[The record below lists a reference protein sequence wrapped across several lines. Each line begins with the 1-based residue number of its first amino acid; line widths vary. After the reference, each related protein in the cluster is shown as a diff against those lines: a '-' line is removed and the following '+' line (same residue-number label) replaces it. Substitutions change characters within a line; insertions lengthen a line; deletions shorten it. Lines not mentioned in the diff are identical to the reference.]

1 MNADYSEDHLV
12 QENAAETFEKL
23 EWESY
28 LAYDNSTKET
38 LEIFSKEVPNHTST
52 GSESVRNDLKIGLQS
67 DKRYLFLGR
76 ESQEDILLKPYLI
89 QALKDN
95 NDWIKTDEDA
105 KPVIE
110 VLENYTIAVT
120 DINMIVE
127 KNREFYYLLRDGVH
141 VETRNESGEIETRTA
156 KIFNYDYPEKNYF
169 VFVREFWMKSKID
182 GTSMRADGLG
192 FVNGIPLLFTE
203 FKRVDIEVKTAYS
216 DNYKRSIENF
226 PYLFYFNAFSILSN
240 GEEAKM
246 GTIGAKFKFFS
257 EWKRKSEDDDVD
269 ENEPQMHIMIEGT
282 CNKTTFM
289 DLFENFII
297 FDNSTENYIK
307 IIARNHQYL
316 GVNRAFESY
325 KEHKFTDKKIGVF
338 WHTQGSGKS
347 YSILFLSQKIHR
359 KLSKGKPTI
368 VIITDRNELNKQIS
382 GTFEAAGALGN
393 LEASKYMAKNG
404 EDLYNTLKNKNPSYI
419 FTLIHKFNK
428 TVGVSPIHK
437 DHDILLISD
446 EAHRTN
452 NGIFAENMCKM
463 LPEASRLGF
472 TGTPLFERDNIT
484 VKTFGEYVSVYD
496 FQRAV
501 EDGNTVPLYYENRG
515 EKLKIE
521 NPDIDEKLLEIIQ
534 QAEEDEENEF
544 DEKDIDNLKNQ
555 IKKQLHIICS
565 EERLRKIAKDFV
577 DHYSDLWQ
585 TGKAMFVSVDKV
597 TAVRMYNYVQEYWQ
611 EKIKEV
617 EKNAKNLDQQELI
630 EEQYKIDWMK
640 KTEMHVIISS
650 SKDDDKNFAKWGLNV
665 KPHKEYMEDTP
676 DYDKQFKDENN
687 PFRVAFVCAMWLTGF
702 DVPSLGTLYL
712 DKPLKEHTL
721 MQAIARANRINEGKE
736 NGLIVDYIGIVPYL
750 EKALAD
756 YTINKQKT
764 KKVRPTISR
773 EELVKEVEKNCNSI
787 VEFLECH
794 GFILS
799 ELTDTNDKNQK
810 IRKIK
815 EAVNILVTPP
825 EDTKK
830 RFSLLCSQF
839 FRLYKYLLPSEI
851 STELR
856 KSKGGIEVIYK
867 RLNKRHTPADI
878 TNVMIEMQKVVNEY
892 IKLDND
898 FSTPTESVK
907 IDISS
912 INFEVLQKEFE
923 KVKEKAIIIHD
934 IAEILNVSIEAL
946 CREVPTSM
954 QFFEHYKELIENYNK
969 AQDKAEIRKV
979 FEELQKTA
987 EILTEQQKRY
997 IREGFKDNKELAVYD
1012 LLFKEELTSK
1022 EIKQIK
1028 ALSVKLLN
1036 VVKERLAEMHNPFEK
1051 RETASAIDILIRDTL
1066 WQELPDS
1073 CFGDLEIYRHKIF
1086 DYIQS
1091 QFKAA

>member
-1 MNADYSEDHLV
+1 MLKDYSEDILV
-12 QENAAETFEKL
+12 QENAAEVFESL
-23 EWESY
+23 GWDSY
-28 LAYDNSTKET
+28 LAYDNDTKET
-38 LEIFSKEVPNHTST
+38 LEIFSKVIPNQ
-52 GSESVRNDLKIGLQS
+52 VRNDMKVGLQA
-67 DKRYLFLGR
+67 DNRHVFLGR
-76 ESQEDILLKPYLI
+76 ENQEQLLLKPYLI

-95 NDWIKTDEDA
+95 NDWIKDDETA
-105 KPVIE
+105 LEIVK
-110 VLENYTIAVT
+110 VLETYPLVS

-127 KNREFYYLLRDGVH
+127 QNKKFYELLRDGVSID
-141 VETRNESGEIETRTA
+141 TRNENSEMVSRSA
-156 KIFNYDYPEKNYF
+156 KIFNFERPEKNCF
-169 VFVREFWMKSKID
+169 VAVREFWM
-182 GTSMRADGLG
+182 TSRLDKENMRSDLIG

-203 FKRVDIEVKTAYS
+203 FKRLDIDVKTAYL
-216 DNYKRSIENF
+216 DNYKRSIEHF
-226 PYLFYFNAFSILSN
+226 PYLFYYNAFSILSN

-246 GTIGAKFKFFS
+246 GTIGALFKFFS
-257 EWKRKSEDDDVD
+257 EWKRKTEDDDVD

-297 FDNSTENYIK
+297 FDKSTENYIK

-325 KEHKFTDKKIGVF
+325 KEHKLTDKKIGVF

-359 KLSKGKPTI
+359 KLSNGKPTI

-382 GTFEAAGALGN
+382 GTFEASGALGA
-393 LEASKYMAKNG
+393 LKAEKYMAKSGN
-404 EDLYNTLKNKNPSYI
+404 DLYTKLKCQNPSYI

-428 TVGVSPIHK
+428 AVGVPPIHK

-452 NGIFAENMCKM
+452 NGIFAENMCKI
-463 LPEASRLGF
+463 LPDASRLGF

-515 EKLKIE
+515 EKLRIE

-534 QAEEDEENEF
+534 EAEEDEENEY
-544 DEKDIDNLKNQ
+544 DEKDIENLKNQ

-597 TAVRMYNYVQEYWQ
+597 TAVRMYNYVQEYWEKKIQ
-611 EKIKEV
+611 EI
-617 EKNAKNLDQQELI
+617 EKHAKTLGQQELL
-630 EEQYKIDWMK
+630 EENYKIDWMK
-640 KTEMHVIISS
+640 KTQMRVIISS
-650 SKDDDKNFAKWGLNV
+650 SKDDEKHFAKWNLDV
-665 KPHKEYMEDTP
+665 KPHKDFMEKNP
-676 DYDKQFKDENN
+676 DYDKQFKDEDN

-764 KKVRPTISR
+764 KKIKPTISR
-773 EELVKEVEKNCNSI
+773 EELIKKVEENCKAI
-787 VEFLECH
+787 VDFLNDY
-794 GFILS
+794 GFKLS
-799 ELTDTNDKNQK
+799 ELTDTNDKNLK
-810 IRKIK
+810 IRKIR

-825 EDTKK
+825 EDKK
-830 RFSLLCSQF
+830 KKFSLLCSQF

-851 STELR
+851 SNQLR
-856 KSKGGIEVIYK
+856 KDKGGIEVIYK
-867 RLNKRHTPADI
+867 RMNKKHTPADI
-878 TNVMIEMQKVVNEY
+878 TNVLIEMQKVVNDY
-892 IKLDND
+892 IKLDED

-907 IDISS
+907 IDISE

-923 KVKEKAIIIHD
+923 KVKEKAIVIHD
-934 IAEILNVSIEAL
+934 IAEILNASIDAL
-946 CREVPTSM
+946 CCEVPSST
-954 QFFEHYKELIENYNK
+954 QFFEHYKEMIENYNK

-987 EILTEQQKRY
+987 KTLTEEQNRY
-997 IREGFKDNKELAVYD
+997 IKLGFKDRKELAVYE
-1012 LLFKEELTSK
+1012 LLFNEDLSKNDIKKIKEL
-1022 EIKQIK
+1022 
-1028 ALSVKLLN
+1028 AVKLLAI
-1036 VVKERLAEMHNPFEK
+1036 VKERLAEMHNPFAK
-1051 RETASAIDILIRDTL
+1051 PETSTSIDILIRDTL
-1066 WQELPDS
+1066 WKELPDS
-1073 CFGDLEIYRHKIF
+1073 CFDDLEIYRHKIF

-1091 QFKAA
+1091 QYSAA

>member
-1 MNADYSEDHLV
+1 M
-12 QENAAETFEKL
+12 
-23 EWESY
+23 
-28 LAYDNSTKET
+28 
-38 LEIFSKEVPNHTST
+38 IF
-52 GSESVRNDLKIGLQS
+52 
-67 DKRYLFLGR
+67 
-76 ESQEDILLKPYLI
+76 
-89 QALKDN
+89 
-95 NDWIKTDEDA
+95 
-105 KPVIE
+105 
-110 VLENYTIAVT
+110 
-120 DINMIVE
+120 
-127 KNREFYYLLRDGVH
+127 
-141 VETRNESGEIETRTA
+141 
-156 KIFNYDYPEKNYF
+156 
-169 VFVREFWMKSKID
+169 
-182 GTSMRADGLG
+182 
-192 FVNGIPLLFTE
+192 
-203 FKRVDIEVKTAYS
+203 
-216 DNYKRSIENF
+216 
-226 PYLFYFNAFSILSN
+226 
-240 GEEAKM
+240 
-246 GTIGAKFKFFS
+246 
-257 EWKRKSEDDDVD
+257 
-269 ENEPQMHIMIEGT
+269 
-282 CNKTTFM
+282 KTTFM

-297 FDNSTENYIK
+297 FDKSTENYIK

-325 KEHKFTDKKIGVF
+325 KEHKLTDKKIGVF

-359 KLSKGKPTI
+359 KLSNGKPTI

-382 GTFEAAGALGN
+382 GTFEASGALGTLKAEN
-393 LEASKYMAKNG
+393 YMAKSGN
-404 EDLYNTLKNKNPSYI
+404 DLYTKLKDQNPSYI

-428 TVGVSPIHK
+428 AVGVPPIHK

-452 NGIFAENMCKM
+452 NGIFAENMCKI
-463 LPEASRLGF
+463 LPDASRLGF

-534 QAEEDEENEF
+534 EAEEDEENEY
-544 DEKDIDNLKNQ
+544 DEKDIENLKNQ

-597 TAVRMYNYVQEYWQ
+597 TAVRMYNYVQEYWEKKIQ
-611 EKIKEV
+611 EI
-617 EKNAKNLDQQELI
+617 EKHAKTLGQQELL
-630 EEQYKIDWMK
+630 EENYKIDWMK
-640 KTEMHVIISS
+640 KTQMRVIISS
-650 SKDDDKNFAKWGLNV
+650 SKDDDKHFAKWNLDV
-665 KPHKEYMEDTP
+665 KPHKDFMEKNP
-676 DYDKQFKDENN
+676 DYDKQFKDEDN

-764 KKVRPTISR
+764 KKIKPTISR
-773 EELVKEVEKNCNSI
+773 EELIKKVEENCKAI
-787 VEFLECH
+787 VDFLDEN
-794 GFILS
+794 GFKLS
-799 ELTDTNDKNQK
+799 ELTDTNDKNLK
-810 IRKIK
+810 IRKIR

-825 EDTKK
+825 EDKK
-830 RFSLLCSQF
+830 KKFSLLCSQF

-851 STELR
+851 SNQLR
-856 KSKGGIEVIYK
+856 KDKGGIEVIYK
-867 RLNKRHTPADI
+867 RMNKKHTPADL
-878 TNVMIEMQKVVNEY
+878 TNVLIEMQKVVNDY
-892 IKLDND
+892 IKLDED

-907 IDISS
+907 IDISE

-923 KVKEKAIIIHD
+923 KVKEKAIVIHD
-934 IAEILNVSIEAL
+934 ITEILNTSIEAL
-946 CREVPTSM
+946 CCELPSST
-954 QFFEHYKELIENYNK
+954 QFFEHYKEMIENYNK

-987 EILTEQQKRY
+987 KTLTEEQNRY
-997 IREGFKDNKELAVYD
+997 IKLGFKDRKELAVYE
-1012 LLFKEELTSK
+1012 LLFNEDLSKSDIKKIKE
-1022 EIKQIK
+1022 
-1028 ALSVKLLN
+1028 LSVKLLAI
-1036 VVKERLAEMHNPFEK
+1036 VKERLAEMHNPFEK
-1051 RETASAIDILIRDTL
+1051 PETSSAIEILIRNTL
-1066 WQELPDS
+1066 WEEIPDS
-1073 CFGDLEIYRHKIF
+1073 CFKDIGIYSKRIF

-1091 QFKAA
+1091 QFSAA

>member
-1 MNADYSEDHLV
+1 MLKDYSEDILV
-12 QENAAETFEKL
+12 QENAAEVFESL
-23 EWESY
+23 GWDSY
-28 LAYDNSTKET
+28 LAYDNDTKET
-38 LEIFSKEVPNHTST
+38 LEIFSKVIPNQ
-52 GSESVRNDLKIGLQS
+52 VRNDMKVGLQA
-67 DKRYLFLGR
+67 DKRHVFLGR
-76 ESQEDILLKPYLI
+76 ENQEQLLLKPYLI

-95 NDWIKTDEDA
+95 NDWIKDEETA
-105 KPVIE
+105 LEVIK
-110 VLENYTIAVT
+110 VLETYPLVS

-127 KNREFYYLLRDGVH
+127 QNKKFYELLRDGVSID
-141 VETRNESGEIETRTA
+141 TRNENGEMVSRSA
-156 KIFNYDYPEKNYF
+156 KIFNFERPEKNCF
-169 VFVREFWMKSKID
+169 VAVREFWM
-182 GTSMRADGLG
+182 TSRLDKENMRADLIG

-203 FKRVDIEVKTAYS
+203 FKRVDIDVKTAYL
-216 DNYKRSIENF
+216 DNYKRSIEHF
-226 PYLFYFNAFSILSN
+226 PYLFYYNAFSILSN

-246 GTIGAKFKFFS
+246 GTIGALFKFFS

-269 ENEPQMHIMIEGT
+269 EAEPQMHIMIEGP

-297 FDNSTENYIK
+297 FDKSTENYIK

-325 KEHKFTDKKIGVF
+325 KEHKLTDKKIGVF

-359 KLSKGKPTI
+359 KLSNGKPTI

-382 GTFEAAGALGN
+382 GTFEASGALGA
-393 LEASKYMAKNG
+393 LKAEKYMAKSGN
-404 EDLYNTLKNKNPSYI
+404 DLYTKLKCQNPSYI

-428 TVGVSPIHK
+428 ASGVPPVHK

-452 NGIFAENMCKM
+452 NGIFAENMCKI
-463 LPEASRLGF
+463 LPDASRLGF

-515 EKLKIE
+515 EKLRIE

-534 QAEEDEENEF
+534 EAEEDEENEY
-544 DEKDIDNLKNQ
+544 DEKDIENLKNQ

-611 EKIKEV
+611 KKIQEIEKH
-617 EKNAKNLDQQELI
+617 AKTLGQQELL
-630 EEQYKIDWMK
+630 EENYKIDWMK
-640 KTEMHVIISS
+640 KTQMRVIISS
-650 SKDDDKNFAKWGLNV
+650 SKDDDKHFAKWNLDV
-665 KPHKEYMEDTP
+665 KPHKDFMENNP
-676 DYDKQFKDENN
+676 DYDKQFKDEDN

-764 KKVRPTISR
+764 KKIKPTISR
-773 EELVKEVEKNCNSI
+773 EELIKKVEENCKAI
-787 VEFLECH
+787 VDFLNDY
-794 GFILS
+794 GFKLS
-799 ELTDTNDKNQK
+799 ELTDTNDKNLK
-810 IRKIK
+810 IRKIR

-825 EDTKK
+825 EDKK
-830 RFSLLCSQF
+830 KKFSLLCSQF

-851 STELR
+851 SNQLR
-856 KSKGGIEVIYK
+856 KDKGGIEVIYK
-867 RLNKRHTPADI
+867 RMNKKHTPADI
-878 TNVMIEMQKVVNEY
+878 TNVLIEMQKVVNDY
-892 IKLDND
+892 IKLDED

-907 IDISS
+907 IDISE

-923 KVKEKAIIIHD
+923 KVKEKAIVIHD
-934 IAEILNVSIEAL
+934 IAEILNASIDAL
-946 CREVPTSM
+946 CCEVPSST
-954 QFFEHYKELIENYNK
+954 QFFEHYKEMIENYNK

-987 EILTEQQKRY
+987 KTLTEEQNRY
-997 IREGFKDNKELAVYD
+997 IKLGFKDRKELAVYE
-1012 LLFKEELTSK
+1012 LLFNEDLSKNDIKKIKE
-1022 EIKQIK
+1022 
-1028 ALSVKLLN
+1028 LSVKLLAII
-1036 VVKERLAEMHNPFEK
+1036 KERLAEMHNPFAK
-1051 RETASAIDILIRDTL
+1051 PETSTSIDILIRDTL
-1066 WQELPDS
+1066 WKELPDS
-1073 CFGDLEIYRHKIF
+1073 CFDDLEIYRHKIF

-1091 QFKAA
+1091 QYSAA

>member
-1 MNADYSEDHLV
+1 MLKDYSEDILV
-12 QENAAETFEKL
+12 QENAAETFESL
-23 EWESY
+23 GWESY
-28 LAYDNSTKET
+28 IGYDNDTGET
-38 LEIFSKEVPNHTST
+38 LEKFSKDKLS
-52 GSESVRNDLKIGLQS
+52 IGLQV
-67 DKRYLFLGR
+67 DNRHIFLGR
-76 ESQEDILLKPYLI
+76 ENQEELILKPYLI

-95 NDWIKTDEDA
+95 NDWIKDDETA
-105 KPVIE
+105 LEVIK
-110 VLENYTIAVT
+110 VLETYPLVS

-127 KNREFYYLLRDGVH
+127 QNKKFYELLRDGVSID
-141 VETRNESGEIETRTA
+141 TRNETGEMVSRTA
-156 KIFNYDYPEKNYF
+156 KIFNFKEPRKNYF
-169 VFVREFWMKSKID
+169 VAVREFWMTSRID
-182 GTSMRADGLG
+182 KENMRADLIG

-203 FKRVDIEVKTAYS
+203 FKRVDIDVKTAYL
-216 DNYKRSIENF
+216 DNYKRSIEHF
-226 PYLFYFNAFSILSN
+226 PYLFYYNAFSILSN

-246 GTIGAKFKFFS
+246 GTIGALFKFFS

-297 FDNSTENYIK
+297 FDKSTENYIK

-325 KEHKFTDKKIGVF
+325 KEHKLTDKKIGVF

-359 KLSKGKPTI
+359 KLSNGKPTI

-382 GTFEAAGALGN
+382 GTFEASGALGTLKAEN
-393 LEASKYMAKNG
+393 YMAKSGN
-404 EDLYNTLKNKNPSYI
+404 DLYTKLKDQNPSYI

-428 TVGVSPIHK
+428 AAGVPPIHK

-452 NGIFAENMCKM
+452 NGIFAENMCKI
-463 LPEASRLGF
+463 LPDASRLGF

-534 QAEEDEENEF
+534 EAEEDEENEY
-544 DEKDIDNLKNQ
+544 DEKDIENLKNQ

-597 TAVRMYNYVQEYWQ
+597 TAVRMYNYVQEYWEKKIQ
-611 EKIKEV
+611 EI
-617 EKNAKNLDQQELI
+617 EKHAKTLGQQELL
-630 EEQYKIDWMK
+630 EENYKIDWMK
-640 KTEMHVIISS
+640 KTQMRVIISS
-650 SKDDDKNFAKWGLNV
+650 SKDDEKHFAKWNLDV
-665 KPHKEYMEDTP
+665 KPHKDFMEKNP
-676 DYDKQFKDENN
+676 DYDKQFKDEDN
-687 PFRVAFVCAMWLTGF
+687 PFRVAFVCAMCLTGF

-764 KKVRPTISR
+764 KKIKPTISR
-773 EELVKEVEKNCNSI
+773 EELIKKVEENCKAI
-787 VEFLECH
+787 VDFLDEN
-794 GFILS
+794 GFKLS
-799 ELTDTNDKNQK
+799 ELTDITDKNLK
-810 IRKIK
+810 IRKIR

-825 EDTKK
+825 EDKK
-830 RFSLLCSQF
+830 KKFSLLCSQF

-851 STELR
+851 SNQLR
-856 KSKGGIEVIYK
+856 KDKGGIEVIYK
-867 RLNKRHTPADI
+867 LMNKKHTPADL
-878 TNVMIEMQKVVNEY
+878 TNVLIEMQKVVNDY
-892 IKLDND
+892 IKLDED
-898 FSTPTESVK
+898 FATPTESVK
-907 IDISS
+907 IDISE

-923 KVKEKAIIIHD
+923 KVKEKAIVIHD
-934 IAEILNVSIEAL
+934 IAEMLNTSIEKL
-946 CREVPTSM
+946 CCEVPSST
-954 QFFEHYKELIENYNK
+954 QFFEHYKEMIENYNK
-969 AQDKAEIRKV
+969 AQDKAEIRKI

-987 EILTEQQKRY
+987 KTLTEEQNRY
-997 IREGFKDNKELAVYD
+997 IKLGFKDRKELAVYE
-1012 LLFKEELTSK
+1012 LLFNEDLSKSDIKKIKEL
-1022 EIKQIK
+1022 
-1028 ALSVKLLN
+1028 AVKLLAI
-1036 VVKERLAEMHNPFEK
+1036 VKERLAEMHNPFEK
-1051 RETASAIDILIRDTL
+1051 PETSTSIDILIRDTL
-1066 WQELPDS
+1066 WNELPDS
-1073 CFGDLEIYRHKIF
+1073 CFKDVDIYRKRIF

-1091 QFKAA
+1091 QFSAA

>member
-1 MNADYSEDHLV
+1 MLKDYSEDILV
-12 QENAAETFEKL
+12 QENAAETFESL
-23 EWESY
+23 GWESY
-28 LAYDNSTKET
+28 LGYDNDTGET
-38 LEIFSKEVPNHTST
+38 LEKFSKDNL
-52 GSESVRNDLKIGLQS
+52 SVGLQA
-67 DKRYLFLGR
+67 DNRHIFLGR
-76 ESQEDILLKPYLI
+76 ENQEQLILKPYLI

-95 NDWIKTDEDA
+95 NDWIKDEETA
-105 KPVIE
+105 LEVIK
-110 VLENYTIAVT
+110 VLETFPLVS

-127 KNREFYYLLRDGVH
+127 QNKKFYELLRDGVPI
-141 VETRNESGEIETRTA
+141 ENRNENGEMVSRTA
-156 KIFNYDYPEKNYF
+156 KIFNYDEPGKNFF
-169 VFVREFWMKSKID
+169 VAVREFWMTSRID
-182 GTSMRADGLG
+182 KENMRADLIG

-203 FKRVDIEVKTAYS
+203 FKRVDIDVKTAYL
-216 DNYKRSIENF
+216 DNYKRSIEHF
-226 PYLFYFNAFSILSN
+226 PYLFYYNAFSILSN

-246 GTIGAKFKFFS
+246 GTIGALFKFFS
-257 EWKRKSEDDDVD
+257 EWKRKTEDDDVD
-269 ENEPQMHIMIEGT
+269 EAEPQMHIMIEGT
-282 CNKTTFM
+282 CNKTSFM

-297 FDNSTENYIK
+297 FDKSTENYIK

-325 KEHKFTDKKIGVF
+325 KEHKLTDKKIGVF

-359 KLSKGKPTI
+359 KLSGGKPTI

-382 GTFEAAGALGN
+382 GTFEASGALGTLKAEN
-393 LEASKYMAKNG
+393 YMAKSGN
-404 EDLYNTLKNKNPSYI
+404 DLYTKLKDQNPSYI

-428 TVGVSPIHK
+428 AVGVPPIHK

-452 NGIFAENMCKM
+452 NGIFAENMCKI
-463 LPEASRLGF
+463 LPDASRLGF

-521 NPDIDEKLLEIIQ
+521 NPDIDEKLLDIIQ
-534 QAEEDEENEF
+534 EAEEDEENEY
-544 DEKDIDNLKNQ
+544 DEKDIENLKNQ

-597 TAVRMYNYVQEYWQ
+597 TAVRMYNYVQEYWEKKIQ
-611 EKIKEV
+611 EI
-617 EKNAKNLDQQELI
+617 EKHAKTLGQQELL
-630 EEQYKIDWMK
+630 EENYKIDWMK
-640 KTEMHVIISS
+640 KTQMRVIISS
-650 SKDDDKNFAKWGLNV
+650 SKDDEKHFAKWNLDV
-665 KPHKEYMEDTP
+665 KPHKDFMEKNP
-676 DYDKQFKDENN
+676 DYDKQFKDEDN

-764 KKVRPTISR
+764 KKIKPTISR
-773 EELVKEVEKNCNSI
+773 EELIKKVEENCKAI
-787 VEFLECH
+787 VNFLDEN
-794 GFILS
+794 GFKLS
-799 ELTDTNDKNQK
+799 ELTDTNDKNLK
-810 IRKIK
+810 IRKIR

-825 EDTKK
+825 EDKK
-830 RFSLLCSQF
+830 KKFSLLCSQF

-851 STELR
+851 SNQLR
-856 KSKGGIEVIYK
+856 KDKGGIEVIYK
-867 RLNKRHTPADI
+867 RMNKKHTPADL
-878 TNVMIEMQKVVNEY
+878 TNVLIEMQKVVNDY
-892 IKLDND
+892 IKLDED

-907 IDISS
+907 IDISE

-923 KVKEKAIIIHD
+923 KVKEKAIVIHD
-934 IAEILNVSIEAL
+934 ISEMLNASIDEL
-946 CREVPTSM
+946 CCEVPSST
-954 QFFEHYKELIENYNK
+954 QFFEHYKEMIENYNK

-987 EILTEQQKRY
+987 KTLTEEQNRY
-997 IREGFKDNKELAVYD
+997 IKLGFKDRKELAVYE
-1012 LLFKEELTSK
+1012 LLFNEDLSKSDIKKIKE
-1022 EIKQIK
+1022 
-1028 ALSVKLLN
+1028 LSIKLLAI
-1036 VVKERLAEMHNPFEK
+1036 VKERLAEMHNPFEK
-1051 RETASAIDILIRDTL
+1051 PETSSAIEILIRNTL
-1066 WQELPDS
+1066 WEEIPDS
-1073 CFGDLEIYRHKIF
+1073 CFKDIGIYSKRIF

-1091 QFKAA
+1091 QFSVA

>member
-1 MNADYSEDHLV
+1 MLKDYSEDILV
-12 QENAAETFEKL
+12 QENAAEVFESL
-23 EWESY
+23 DWDSY
-28 LAYDNSTKET
+28 LGYDNDTKET
-38 LEIFSKEVPNHTST
+38 LEIFSKEKLS
-52 GSESVRNDLKIGLQS
+52 IGKQA
-67 DKRYLFLGR
+67 DNRHIFLGR
-76 ESQEDILLKPYLI
+76 ANQEELILKPYLI

-95 NDWIKTDEDA
+95 NDWIKDDETA
-105 KPVIE
+105 LEVIK
-110 VLENYTIAVT
+110 VLETYPLVS

-127 KNREFYYLLRDGVH
+127 QNKKFYELLRDGVSID
-141 VETRNESGEIETRTA
+141 TRNENGEMVSRTA
-156 KIFNYDYPEKNYF
+156 KIFNFDEAGKNYF
-169 VFVREFWMKSKID
+169 VAVREFWMTSRID
-182 GTSMRADGLG
+182 KENMRADLIG

-203 FKRVDIEVKTAYS
+203 FKRVDIDVKTAYL
-216 DNYKRSIENF
+216 DNYKRSIEHF
-226 PYLFYFNAFSILSN
+226 PYLFYYNAFSILSN

-246 GTIGAKFKFFS
+246 GTIGALFKFFS
-257 EWKRKSEDDDVD
+257 EWKRKTEDDDVD
-269 ENEPQMHIMIEGT
+269 EAEPQMHIMIEGT

-297 FDNSTENYIK
+297 FDKSTENYIK

-325 KEHKFTDKKIGVF
+325 KEHKLTDKKIGVF

-359 KLSKGKPTI
+359 KLSGGKPTI

-382 GTFEAAGALGN
+382 GTFEASGALGTLKAEN
-393 LEASKYMAKNG
+393 YMAKSGN
-404 EDLYNTLKNKNPSYI
+404 DLYTKLKDQNPSYI

-428 TVGVSPIHK
+428 AVGVPPIHK

-452 NGIFAENMCKM
+452 NGIFAENMCKI
-463 LPEASRLGF
+463 LPDASRLGF

-534 QAEEDEENEF
+534 EAEEDEENEY
-544 DEKDIDNLKNQ
+544 DEKDIENLKNQ

-597 TAVRMYNYVQEYWQ
+597 TAVRMYNYVQEYWEKKIQ
-611 EKIKEV
+611 EI
-617 EKNAKNLDQQELI
+617 EKHAKTLGQQELL
-630 EEQYKIDWMK
+630 EENYKIDWMK
-640 KTEMHVIISS
+640 KTQMRVIISS
-650 SKDDDKNFAKWGLNV
+650 SKDDEKHFAKWNLDV
-665 KPHKEYMEDTP
+665 KPHKDFMEKNP
-676 DYDKQFKDENN
+676 DYDKQFKDEDN

-764 KKVRPTISR
+764 KKIKPTISR
-773 EELVKEVEKNCNSI
+773 EELIKKVEENCKAI
-787 VEFLECH
+787 VDFLNDY
-794 GFILS
+794 GFKLS
-799 ELTDTNDKNQK
+799 ELTDTNDKNLK
-810 IRKIK
+810 IRKIR

-825 EDTKK
+825 EDKK
-830 RFSLLCSQF
+830 KKFSLLCSQF

-851 STELR
+851 SNQLR
-856 KSKGGIEVIYK
+856 KDKGGIEVIFK
-867 RLNKRHTPADI
+867 RMNKKHTPADL
-878 TNVMIEMQKVVNEY
+878 TNVLIEMQKVVNDY
-892 IKLDND
+892 IKLDED

-907 IDISS
+907 IDISE

-923 KVKEKAIIIHD
+923 KVKEKAIVIHD
-934 IAEILNVSIEAL
+934 ISEMLNASIDAL
-946 CREVPTSM
+946 CCEVPSST
-954 QFFEHYKELIENYNK
+954 QFFEHYKEMIENYNK

-987 EILTEQQKRY
+987 KTLTEEQNRY
-997 IREGFKDNKELAVYD
+997 IKLGFKDRKELAVYE
-1012 LLFKEELTSK
+1012 LLFNEDLSKSDIKKIKE
-1022 EIKQIK
+1022 
-1028 ALSVKLLN
+1028 LSVKLLAI
-1036 VVKERLAEMHNPFEK
+1036 VKERLAEMHNPFAK
-1051 RETASAIDILIRDTL
+1051 PETSSAIEVLIRNTL
-1066 WQELPDS
+1066 WEEIPES
-1073 CFGDLEIYRHKIF
+1073 CFKDIGIYSKRIF

-1091 QFKAA
+1091 QYSAA

>member
-1 MNADYSEDHLV
+1 MDYDYSEDSLV
-12 QENAAETFEKL
+12 QANAAESYEQL
-23 EWESY
+23 GWESY
-28 LAYDNSTKET
+28 IGYDNDKRETLELFSKET
-38 LEIFSKEVPNHTST
+38 LP
-52 GSESVRNDLKIGLQS
+52 LGLQS
-67 DKRYLFLGR
+67 DNRHIYLGR
-76 ESQEDILLKPYLI
+76 ETQREILLKPYLI

-95 NDWIKTDEDA
+95 NDWIKNDDTALE
-105 KPVIE
+105 VIKE
-110 VLENYTIAVT
+110 LESYSLVT

-127 KNREFYYLLRDGVH
+127 QNKKFYELLRDGVSID
-141 VETRNESGEIETRTA
+141 TRNEFGELESKTA
-156 KIFNYDYPEKNYF
+156 KIFNFADPEKNSF
-169 VFVREFWMKSKID
+169 VAVREFWMTSKLD
-182 GTSMRADGLG
+182 NEVMRADLLG

-203 FKRVDIEVKTAYS
+203 FKRVDIEVRTAYL
-216 DNYKRSIENF
+216 DNYTRTIEHF
-226 PYLFYFNAFSILSN
+226 PYLFYYNAFSILSN
-240 GEEAKM
+240 GEYAKM

-257 EWKRKSEDDDVD
+257 EWKRKTEDDDVD

-282 CNKTTFM
+282 CNKQTFM

-297 FDNSTENYIK
+297 YDKSTENYIK

-325 KEHKFTDKKIGVF
+325 KEHKLTDKKIGVF

-359 KLSKGKPTI
+359 KLASGKPTI

-382 GTFEAAGALGN
+382 GTFEASGCLGKV
-393 LEASKYMAKNG
+393 EASKYMAKSGN
-404 EDLYNTLKNKNPSYI
+404 DLVKKLKDQNPSYV
-419 FTLIHKFNK
+419 FTLIHKFKNLANIQ
-428 TVGVSPIHK
+428 PIHK

-452 NGIFAENMCKM
+452 NGIFAENMCKL

-521 NPDIDEKLLEIIQ
+521 NPDIDEKLLEIIN
-534 QAEEDEENEF
+534 QAEEDEDNEY
-544 DEKDIDNLKNQ
+544 DEKDIENLKNQ

-617 EKNAKNLDQQELI
+617 EKAAKNLDQQELI
-630 EEQYKIDWMK
+630 EEQYKIKWMK
-640 KTEMHVIISS
+640 ETQMRVIISS
-650 SKDDDKNFAKWGLNV
+650 VKDDEKHFKEWGLDV
-665 KPHKEYMEDTP
+665 KPHKDFMEKNP
-676 DYDKQFKDENN
+676 DYDKQFKDEDN
-687 PFRVAFVCAMWLTGF
+687 PFRIVFVCAMWLTGF

-756 YTINKQKT
+756 YTINKKKT
-764 KKVRPTISR
+764 KKVKPTISR
-773 EELVKEVEKNCNSI
+773 EELIKKVEENCDAIVKFLDEK
-787 VEFLECH
+787 
-794 GFILS
+794 GFKLT
-799 ELTDTNDKNQK
+799 ELTDTNDKNLK

-830 RFSLLCSQF
+830 KFTLLCSQL

-851 STELR
+851 SNELR
-856 KSKGGIEVIYK
+856 KNKGGIEVIYK
-867 RLNKRHTPADI
+867 RLTKKHSPADI

-892 IKLDND
+892 IKLDDD
-898 FSTPTESVK
+898 FNTPTESVK
-907 IDISS
+907 LDISS

-923 KVKEKAIIIHD
+923 KVKEKAIVIND
-934 IAEILNVSIEAL
+934 IAGILNMSIEML
-946 CREVPTSM
+946 CKEVPTSM
-954 QFFEHYKELIENYNK
+954 QFFEHYKEMIENYNK

-979 FEELQKTA
+979 FEELQKAA
-987 EILTEQQKRY
+987 EKLTEEQNRY
-997 IREGFKDNKELAVYD
+997 IRLGFKDRKELAVYD

-1022 EIKQIK
+1022 DIKKIK
-1028 ALSVKLLN
+1028 ELAVKLLS
-1036 VVKERLAEMHNPFEK
+1036 VVKERLAEMDNPFAK
-1051 RETASAIDILIRDTL
+1051 PETSAEIDVLIRNTL
-1066 WQELPDS
+1066 WSELPDS
-1073 CFGDLEIYRHKIF
+1073 CFADLDIYQHKIF
-1086 DYIQS
+1086 NYIQS
-1091 QFKAA
+1091 QFSAA

>member
-1 MNADYSEDHLV
+1 MLKDYSEDILV
-12 QENAAETFEKL
+12 QENAAETFESLGWK
-23 EWESY
+23 SY
-28 LAYDNSTKET
+28 LGYDNDTGET
-38 LEIFSKEVPNHTST
+38 LEKFSKDNL
-52 GSESVRNDLKIGLQS
+52 SVGLQA
-67 DKRYLFLGR
+67 DNRHIFLGR
-76 ESQEDILLKPYLI
+76 ENQEQLILKPYLI

-95 NDWIKTDEDA
+95 NDWIKDEETA
-105 KPVIE
+105 LEVIK
-110 VLENYTIAVT
+110 VLETFPLVS

-127 KNREFYYLLRDGVH
+127 QNKKFYELLRDGVPI
-141 VETRNESGEIETRTA
+141 ETRNENGEMVSRTA
-156 KIFNYDYPEKNYF
+156 KIFNFDEATKNYF
-169 VFVREFWMKSKID
+169 VAVREFWMTSRID
-182 GTSMRADGLG
+182 KENMRADLIG

-203 FKRVDIEVKTAYS
+203 FKRVDIDVKTAYL
-216 DNYKRSIENF
+216 DNYKRSIEHF
-226 PYLFYFNAFSILSN
+226 PYLFYYNAFSILSN

-246 GTIGAKFKFFS
+246 GTIGALFKFFS
-257 EWKRKSEDDDVD
+257 EWKRKTEDDDVD
-269 ENEPQMHIMIEGT
+269 EAEPQMHIMIEGT
-282 CNKTTFM
+282 CNKSTFM

-297 FDNSTENYIK
+297 FDKSTENYIK

-325 KEHKFTDKKIGVF
+325 KEHKLTDKKIGVF

-359 KLSKGKPTI
+359 KLSAGKPTI

-382 GTFEAAGALGN
+382 GTFEASGALGTLKAEN
-393 LEASKYMAKNG
+393 YMAKSGN
-404 EDLYNTLKNKNPSYI
+404 DLYTKLKDQNPSYI

-428 TVGVSPIHK
+428 AAGVPPIHK

-452 NGIFAENMCKM
+452 NGIFAENMCKI
-463 LPEASRLGF
+463 LPDASRLGF

-534 QAEEDEENEF
+534 EAEEDEENEY
-544 DEKDIDNLKNQ
+544 DEKDIENLKNQ
-555 IKKQLHIICS
+555 IKRQLHIICS

-597 TAVRMYNYVQEYWQ
+597 TAVRMYNYVQEYWEKKIQ
-611 EKIKEV
+611 EI
-617 EKNAKNLDQQELI
+617 EKHAKTLCQQELL
-630 EEQYKIDWMK
+630 EENYKIEWMK
-640 KTEMHVIISS
+640 KTQMRVIISS
-650 SKDDDKNFAKWGLNV
+650 SKDDEKHFSKWNLDV
-665 KPHKEYMEDTP
+665 KPHKDFMEMNP
-676 DYDKQFKDENN
+676 DYDKQFKDEDN

-764 KKVRPTISR
+764 KKIKPTIIR
-773 EELVKEVEKNCNSI
+773 EELIKKVEENCKAI
-787 VEFLECH
+787 VDFLDEN
-794 GFILS
+794 GFKLS
-799 ELTDTNDKNQK
+799 ELTDTTDKNLK
-810 IRKIK
+810 IRKIR

-825 EDTKK
+825 EDKK
-830 RFSLLCSQF
+830 KKFSLLCSQF

-851 STELR
+851 SNQL
-856 KSKGGIEVIYK
+856 KKDKGGIEVIYK
-867 RLNKRHTPADI
+867 RMNKKHTPADL
-878 TNVMIEMQKVVNEY
+878 TNVMIEMQKVVNDY
-892 IKLDND
+892 IKLDED

-907 IDISS
+907 IDISE

-923 KVKEKAIIIHD
+923 KVKEKAIVIHD
-934 IAEILNVSIEAL
+934 IAEILNISIEAL
-946 CREVPTSM
+946 CKEVPSST
-954 QFFEHYKELIENYNK
+954 QFFEHYKEMIENYNK
-969 AQDKAEIRKV
+969 AQDKAEIRKI

-987 EILTEQQKRY
+987 KTLTEEQNRY
-997 IREGFKDNKELAVYD
+997 IKLGFKDRKELAVYE
-1012 LLFKEELTSK
+1012 LLFNEDLSKSDIKKIKEL
-1022 EIKQIK
+1022 
-1028 ALSVKLLN
+1028 AVKLLAI
-1036 VVKERLAEMHNPFEK
+1036 VKERLAEMHNPFEK
-1051 RETASAIDILIRDTL
+1051 PETATSIDILIRDTL
-1066 WQELPDS
+1066 WNELPDS
-1073 CFGDLEIYRHKIF
+1073 CFKDVDIYRKRIF

-1091 QFKAA
+1091 QYSAA

>member
-1 MNADYSEDHLV
+1 MLKDYSEDILV
-12 QENAAETFEKL
+12 QENAAETFESL
-23 EWESY
+23 GWESY
-28 LAYDNSTKET
+28 LGYDNDTGET
-38 LEIFSKEVPNHTST
+38 LEKFSKDNL
-52 GSESVRNDLKIGLQS
+52 SVGLQA
-67 DKRYLFLGR
+67 DNRHIFLGR
-76 ESQEDILLKPYLI
+76 ENQEQLILKPYLI

-95 NDWIKTDEDA
+95 NDWIKDEETA
-105 KPVIE
+105 LEVIK
-110 VLENYTIAVT
+110 VLETFPLVS

-127 KNREFYYLLRDGVH
+127 QNKKFYELLRDGVPI
-141 VETRNESGEIETRTA
+141 ENRNENGEMVSRTA
-156 KIFNYDYPEKNYF
+156 KIFNYDEPGKNFF
-169 VFVREFWMKSKID
+169 VAVREFWMTSRID
-182 GTSMRADGLG
+182 KENMRADLIG

-203 FKRVDIEVKTAYS
+203 FKRVDIDVKTAYL
-216 DNYKRSIENF
+216 DNYKRSIEHF
-226 PYLFYFNAFSILSN
+226 PYLFYYNAFSILSN

-246 GTIGAKFKFFS
+246 GTIGALFKFFS
-257 EWKRKSEDDDVD
+257 EWKRKTEDDDVD
-269 ENEPQMHIMIEGT
+269 EAEPQMHIMIEGT
-282 CNKTTFM
+282 CNKTSFM

-297 FDNSTENYIK
+297 FDKSTENYIK

-325 KEHKFTDKKIGVF
+325 KEHKLTDKKIGVF

-359 KLSKGKPTI
+359 KLSGGKPTI

-382 GTFEAAGALGN
+382 GTFEASGALGTLKAEN
-393 LEASKYMAKNG
+393 YMAKSGN
-404 EDLYNTLKNKNPSYI
+404 DLYTKLKDQNPSYI

-428 TVGVSPIHK
+428 AVGVPPIHK

-452 NGIFAENMCKM
+452 NGIFAENMCKI
-463 LPEASRLGF
+463 LPDASRLGF

-534 QAEEDEENEF
+534 EAEEDEENEY
-544 DEKDIDNLKNQ
+544 DEKDIENLKNQ

-597 TAVRMYNYVQEYWQ
+597 TAVRMYNYVQEYWEKKIQ
-611 EKIKEV
+611 EI
-617 EKNAKNLDQQELI
+617 EKHAKTLGQQELL
-630 EEQYKIDWMK
+630 EENYKIDWMK
-640 KTEMHVIISS
+640 KTQMRVIISS
-650 SKDDDKNFAKWGLNV
+650 SKDDEKHFAKWNLDV
-665 KPHKEYMEDTP
+665 KPHKDFMEKNP
-676 DYDKQFKDENN
+676 DYDKQFKDEDN

-764 KKVRPTISR
+764 KKIKPTISR
-773 EELVKEVEKNCNSI
+773 EELIKKVEENCKAI
-787 VEFLECH
+787 VNFLDEN
-794 GFILS
+794 GFKLS
-799 ELTDTNDKNQK
+799 ELTDTNDKNLK
-810 IRKIK
+810 IRKIR

-825 EDTKK
+825 EDKK
-830 RFSLLCSQF
+830 KKFSLLCSQF

-851 STELR
+851 SNQLR
-856 KSKGGIEVIYK
+856 KDKGGIEVIYK
-867 RLNKRHTPADI
+867 RMNKKHTPADL
-878 TNVMIEMQKVVNEY
+878 TNVLIEMQKVVNDY
-892 IKLDND
+892 IKLDED

-907 IDISS
+907 IDISE

-923 KVKEKAIIIHD
+923 KVKEKAIVIHD
-934 IAEILNVSIEAL
+934 ISEMLNASIDEL
-946 CREVPTSM
+946 CCEVPSST
-954 QFFEHYKELIENYNK
+954 QFFEHYKEMIENYNK

-987 EILTEQQKRY
+987 KTLTEEQNRY
-997 IREGFKDNKELAVYD
+997 IKLGFKDRKELAVYE
-1012 LLFKEELTSK
+1012 LLFNEDLSKSDIKKIKE
-1022 EIKQIK
+1022 
-1028 ALSVKLLN
+1028 LSIKLLAI
-1036 VVKERLAEMHNPFEK
+1036 VKERLAEMHNPFEK
-1051 RETASAIDILIRDTL
+1051 PETSSAIEILIRNTL
-1066 WQELPDS
+1066 WEEIPDS
-1073 CFGDLEIYRHKIF
+1073 CFKDIGIYSKRIF

-1091 QFKAA
+1091 QFSVA

>member
-1 MNADYSEDHLV
+1 MLKDYSEDILV
-12 QENAAETFEKL
+12 QENAAEIFDSL
-23 EWESY
+23 DWDSY
-28 LAYDNSTKET
+28 LGYDNDTKET
-38 LEIFSKEVPNHTST
+38 LEIFSKEKLS
-52 GSESVRNDLKIGLQS
+52 IGKQA
-67 DKRYLFLGR
+67 DKRHIFLGR
-76 ESQEDILLKPYLI
+76 ENQEELILKPYLI

-95 NDWIKTDEDA
+95 NDWIKDEETA
-105 KPVIE
+105 LEVIK
-110 VLENYTIAVT
+110 VLETYPLVS

-127 KNREFYYLLRDGVH
+127 QNKKFYELLRDGVSID
-141 VETRNESGEIETRTA
+141 TRDENGEMVSRTA
-156 KIFNYDYPEKNYF
+156 KIFNYDEAGKNYF
-169 VFVREFWMKSKID
+169 VAVREFWMTSRID
-182 GTSMRADGLG
+182 KENMRADLIG

-203 FKRVDIEVKTAYS
+203 FKRVDIDVKTAYL
-216 DNYKRSIENF
+216 DNYKRSIEHF
-226 PYLFYFNAFSILSN
+226 PYLFYYNAFSILSN

-246 GTIGAKFKFFS
+246 GTIGALFKFFS

-269 ENEPQMHIMIEGT
+269 EAEPQMHIMIEGT

-297 FDNSTENYIK
+297 FDKSTENYIK

-325 KEHKFTDKKIGVF
+325 KEHKLTDKKIGVF

-359 KLSKGKPTI
+359 KLSNGKPTI

-382 GTFEAAGALGN
+382 GTFEASGALGTLKAEN
-393 LEASKYMAKNG
+393 YMAKSGN
-404 EDLYNTLKNKNPSYI
+404 DLYTKLKDQNPSYI

-428 TVGVSPIHK
+428 AVGVPPIHK

-452 NGIFAENMCKM
+452 NGIFAENMCKI
-463 LPEASRLGF
+463 LPDASRLGF

-521 NPDIDEKLLEIIQ
+521 NPVIDEKLLEIIQ
-534 QAEEDEENEF
+534 EAEEDEENEY
-544 DEKDIDNLKNQ
+544 DEKDIENLKNQ

-597 TAVRMYNYVQEYWQ
+597 TAVRMYNYVQEYW
-611 EKIKEV
+611 EKKILEI
-617 EKNAKNLDQQELI
+617 EKYAKTLGQQELL
-630 EEQYKIDWMK
+630 EENYKIDWMK
-640 KTEMHVIISS
+640 KTQMRVIISS
-650 SKDDDKNFAKWGLNV
+650 SKDDEKHFAKWNLNV
-665 KPHKEYMEDTP
+665 KPHKDFMEKNP
-676 DYDKQFKDENN
+676 DYDKQFKDEDN

-764 KKVRPTISR
+764 KKIKPTISR
-773 EELVKEVEKNCNSI
+773 EELIKKVEENCKAI
-787 VEFLECH
+787 VDFLAEN
-794 GFILS
+794 GFKLS
-799 ELTDTNDKNQK
+799 ELTDTNDKNLK
-810 IRKIK
+810 IRKIR

-825 EDTKK
+825 EDKK
-830 RFSLLCSQF
+830 KKFSLLCSQF

-851 STELR
+851 SNQLR
-856 KSKGGIEVIYK
+856 KDKGGIEVIYK
-867 RLNKRHTPADI
+867 RMNKKHTPADL
-878 TNVMIEMQKVVNEY
+878 TNVLIEMQKVVNDY
-892 IKLDND
+892 IKLDED
-898 FSTPTESVK
+898 FSTPAESVK
-907 IDISS
+907 IDISE

-923 KVKEKAIIIHD
+923 KVKEKAIVIHD
-934 IAEILNVSIEAL
+934 ITEILNTSIEAL
-946 CREVPTSM
+946 CCEAPSST
-954 QFFEHYKELIENYNK
+954 QFFEHYKEMIENYNK

-987 EILTEQQKRY
+987 KTLTEEQNRY
-997 IREGFKDNKELAVYD
+997 IKLGFKDRKELAVYE
-1012 LLFKEELTSK
+1012 LLFNEDLSKSDIKKIKE
-1022 EIKQIK
+1022 
-1028 ALSVKLLN
+1028 LSVKLLAI
-1036 VVKERLAEMHNPFEK
+1036 VKERLAEMHNPFEK
-1051 RETASAIDILIRDTL
+1051 PETSSAIEILIRNTL
-1066 WQELPDS
+1066 WEEIPDS
-1073 CFGDLEIYRHKIF
+1073 CFKDIGFYSKRIF

-1091 QFKAA
+1091 QFSAA

>member
-1 MNADYSEDHLV
+1 MNADYSEDRLV
-12 QENAAETFEKL
+12 QENAAETFAQL
-23 EWESY
+23 EWDAY
-28 LAYDNSTKET
+28 LAYDNSTKEA
-38 LEIFSKEVPNHTST
+38 LEIFSKENLLV
-52 GSESVRNDLKIGLQS
+52 GLQS
-67 DKRYLFLGR
+67 DKCHVYLGR

-95 NDWIKTDEDA
+95 NDWINDDQTALEAIK
-105 KPVIE
+105 
-110 VLENYTIAVT
+110 VLETYPLVT
-120 DINMIVE
+120 SLDMIVE
-127 KNREFYYLLRDGVH
+127 QNKKFYGLLRDGVP
-141 VETRNESGEIETRTA
+141 VEARNESGSIETKTA
-156 KIFNYDYPEKNYF
+156 KIFNFNEPGKNRF
-169 VFVREFWMKSKID
+169 VAVREFWMTSKLD
-182 GTSMRADGLG
+182 GEKMRADLLG

-203 FKRVDIEVKTAYS
+203 FKRVDVEVKTAYL
-216 DNYKRSIENF
+216 DNYKRSIEHF
-226 PYLFYFNAFSILSN
+226 PYLFYYNAFSILSN

-282 CNKTTFM
+282 CNKVTFM
-289 DLFENFII
+289 DLFENFLV
-297 FDNSTENYIK
+297 FDKSTGSYIK

-316 GVNRAFESY
+316 GVNKAFESY

-359 KLSKGKPTI
+359 KLSSGKPTI

-382 GTFEAAGALGN
+382 GTFEASGALGN
-393 LEASKYMAKNG
+393 LKASQYMAKSG
-404 EDLYNTLKNKNPSYI
+404 EDLYKTLKDKNPSYV

-428 TVGVSPIHK
+428 TIGVSPIHK

-521 NPDIDEKLLEIIQ
+521 NPEIDEKLLEIIQ
-534 QAEEDEENEF
+534 QAEDDEENEF
-544 DEKDIDNLKNQ
+544 DEKDIENLKNQ

-617 EKNAKNLDQQELI
+617 EENAKNLDQQERI

-665 KPHKEYMEDTP
+665 KPHKDYMEKTT
-676 DYDKQFKDENN
+676 DYDKQFKDEDNS
-687 PFRVAFVCAMWLTGF
+687 FRVAFVCAMWLTGF
-702 DVPSLGTLYL
+702 DVPSLGSLYL

-764 KKVRPTISR
+764 KSVKPTVSR
-773 EELVKEVEKNCNSI
+773 EVLIKNVEKNCEAI
-787 VEFLECH
+787 VQFLSDK

-799 ELTDTNDKNQK
+799 ELTDIEDKNLK

-830 RFSLLCSQF
+830 KFCLLCSQLL
-839 FRLYKYLLPSEI
+839 RLYKYLLPSEI
-851 STELR
+851 SSELR
-856 KSKGGIEVIYK
+856 KNKGGIEVIYK
-867 RLNKRHTPADI
+867 RLNKKHTPADI
-878 TNVMIEMQKVVNEY
+878 TNVMIEMQKVVNDY
-892 IKLDND
+892 IMLDSD
-898 FSTPTESVK
+898 FTTPTESVK

-946 CREVPTSM
+946 CKEVPTSI
-954 QFFEHYKELIENYNK
+954 QFFEHYKEMIENYNK

-987 EILTEQQKRY
+987 DILTEQQKRY

-1012 LLFKEELTSK
+1012 LLFKEELSSK
-1022 EIKQIK
+1022 DIKKIK
-1028 ALSVKLLN
+1028 ELSVKLLSDIR
-1036 VVKERLAEMHNPFEK
+1036 ERLAEMHNPFEK
-1051 RETASAIDILIRDTL
+1051 PETTSQIDILIRDTL
-1066 WQELPDS
+1066 WRELPES
-1073 CFGDLEIYRHKIF
+1073 FASEEIDFYQQRIF
-1086 DYIQS
+1086 DYVKS

>member
-1 MNADYSEDHLV
+1 MLKDYSEDILV
-12 QENAAETFEKL
+12 QENAAEIFDSL
-23 EWESY
+23 DWDSY
-28 LAYDNSTKET
+28 LGYDNDTKET
-38 LEIFSKEVPNHTST
+38 LEIFSKEKLS
-52 GSESVRNDLKIGLQS
+52 IGQQA
-67 DKRYLFLGR
+67 DNRHIFLGR
-76 ESQEDILLKPYLI
+76 ANQEELILKPYLI

-95 NDWIKTDEDA
+95 NDWIKDEETA
-105 KPVIE
+105 LEVIK
-110 VLENYTIAVT
+110 VLETYPLVS

-127 KNREFYYLLRDGVH
+127 QNKKFYELLRDGVPIDA
-141 VETRNESGEIETRTA
+141 RNENGEMVSRTA
-156 KIFNYDYPEKNYF
+156 KIFNYDEAGKNYF
-169 VFVREFWMKSKID
+169 VAVREFWMSSRID
-182 GTSMRADGLG
+182 KEKMRADLIG

-203 FKRVDIEVKTAYS
+203 FKRIDIDVKTAYW
-216 DNYKRSIENF
+216 DNYKRSIEHF
-226 PYLFYFNAFSILSN
+226 PYLFYYNTFSILSN

-246 GTIGAKFKFFS
+246 GTIGALFKFFS
-257 EWKRKSEDDDVD
+257 EWKRKTEDDDVD
-269 ENEPQMHIMIEGT
+269 EAEPQMHIMIEGT

-297 FDNSTENYIK
+297 FDKSTENYIK

-325 KEHKFTDKKIGVF
+325 KEHKLTDKKIGVF

-359 KLSKGKPTI
+359 KLSGGKPTI

-382 GTFEAAGALGN
+382 GTFEASGALGSLKAEN
-393 LEASKYMAKNG
+393 YMAKSGN
-404 EDLYNTLKNKNPSYI
+404 DLYTKLKDQNPSYI

-428 TVGVSPIHK
+428 AVGVPPIHK

-452 NGIFAENMCKM
+452 NGIFAENMCKI
-463 LPEASRLGF
+463 LPDASRLGF

-534 QAEEDEENEF
+534 EAEEDEENEY
-544 DEKDIDNLKNQ
+544 DEKDIENLKNQ

-597 TAVRMYNYVQEYWQ
+597 TAVRMYNYVQEYWEKKIQ
-611 EKIKEV
+611 EI
-617 EKNAKNLDQQELI
+617 EKHAKTLGQQELL
-630 EEQYKIDWMK
+630 EENYKIDWMK
-640 KTEMHVIISS
+640 KTQMRVIISS
-650 SKDDDKNFAKWGLNV
+650 SKDDEKHFAKWNLNV
-665 KPHKEYMEDTP
+665 KPHKDFMEKNP
-676 DYDKQFKDENN
+676 DYDKQFKDEDN

-764 KKVRPTISR
+764 KKIKPTISR
-773 EELVKEVEKNCNSI
+773 EELIKKVEENCKAI
-787 VEFLECH
+787 VDFLDEN
-794 GFILS
+794 GFKLS
-799 ELTDTNDKNQK
+799 ELTDITDKNLK
-810 IRKIK
+810 IRKIG

-825 EDTKK
+825 EDKK
-830 RFSLLCSQF
+830 KKFSLLCSQF

-851 STELR
+851 SNQLR
-856 KSKGGIEVIYK
+856 KDKGGIEVIYK
-867 RLNKRHTPADI
+867 RMNKKHTPADL
-878 TNVMIEMQKVVNEY
+878 TNVLIEMQKVVNDY
-892 IKLDND
+892 IKLDED
-898 FSTPTESVK
+898 FATPTESVK
-907 IDISS
+907 IDISE

-923 KVKEKAIIIHD
+923 KVKEKAIVIHD
-934 IAEILNVSIEAL
+934 IAEILNTSIEAL
-946 CREVPTSM
+946 CCEVPSST
-954 QFFEHYKELIENYNK
+954 QFFEHYKEMIENYNK

-987 EILTEQQKRY
+987 KTLTEEQNRY
-997 IREGFKDNKELAVYD
+997 IKLGFKDRKELAVYE
-1012 LLFKEELTSK
+1012 LLFNEDLSKSDIKKIKEL
-1022 EIKQIK
+1022 
-1028 ALSVKLLN
+1028 AVKLLAI
-1036 VVKERLAEMHNPFEK
+1036 VKERLAEMHNPFEK
-1051 RETASAIDILIRDTL
+1051 PETSTSIDILIRDTL
-1066 WQELPDS
+1066 WNELPDS
-1073 CFGDLEIYRHKIF
+1073 CFKDVDIYRKRIF

-1091 QFKAA
+1091 QFSAA

>member
-1 MNADYSEDHLV
+1 MHADYSEDRLV
-12 QENAAETFEKL
+12 QENAAETFAQL
-23 EWESY
+23 EWDSY

-38 LEIFSKEVPNHTST
+38 LETFSEENLP
-52 GSESVRNDLKIGLQS
+52 LGLQS
-67 DKRYLFLGR
+67 DKRHVYLGR
-76 ESQEDILLKPYLI
+76 ESQEGILLKPYLI

-95 NDWIKTDEDA
+95 NDWINDDQTALEAIK
-105 KPVIE
+105 
-110 VLENYTIAVT
+110 VLETYPLVT
-120 DINMIVE
+120 SLDMIVE
-127 KNREFYYLLRDGVH
+127 QNKKFYDLLRDGVP
-141 VETRNESGEIETRTA
+141 VDARNESGVLESRTA
-156 KIFNYDYPEKNYF
+156 KIFNFNEPDKNRF
-169 VFVREFWMKSKID
+169 VAVREFWMTSKLD
-182 GTSMRADGLG
+182 GEKMRADLLG

-203 FKRVDIEVKTAYS
+203 FKRVDVEVKTAYL
-216 DNYKRSIENF
+216 DNYKRSIEHF
-226 PYLFYFNAFSILSN
+226 PYFFYYNAFSILSN

-246 GTIGAKFKFFS
+246 GTIGTKYKFFS

-282 CNKTTFM
+282 CNKATLM
-289 DLFENFII
+289 DLFENFIV
-297 FDNSTENYIK
+297 FDKSTGSYIK
-307 IIARNHQYL
+307 IVVRNHQYL

-359 KLSKGKPTI
+359 KLSSGKPTI

-382 GTFEAAGALGN
+382 GTFEASGALGN
-393 LEASKYMAKNG
+393 LKASQYMAKSG
-404 EDLYNTLKNKNPSYI
+404 EDLYKTLKDKYPSYI

-428 TVGVSPIHK
+428 TTGVSPIHK

-521 NPDIDEKLLEIIQ
+521 NPEIDEKLLEIIQ
-534 QAEEDEENEF
+534 QAEDDEENEF
-544 DEKDIDNLKNQ
+544 DEKDIENLKNQ

-617 EKNAKNLDQQELI
+617 EKNAKNLDQQEQI

-650 SKDDDKNFAKWGLNV
+650 SKDDEKHFAKWGLNV
-665 KPHKEYMEDTP
+665 KLHKDYMEKTP
-676 DYDKQFKDENN
+676 DYDKQFKDEDN

-764 KKVRPTISR
+764 KRVKPTVSR
-773 EELVKEVEKNCNSI
+773 EDLIKKVEQNCEAI
-787 VEFLECH
+787 VQFLADK
-794 GFILS
+794 GFVLS
-799 ELTDTNDKNQK
+799 ELTDIEDKNIK

-830 RFSLLCSQF
+830 RFCLLCSQLL
-839 FRLYKYLLPSEI
+839 RLYKYLLPSEI
-851 STELR
+851 SNELR
-856 KSKGGIEVIYK
+856 KNKGGIEVIYK
-867 RLNKRHTPADI
+867 RLNKKHTPADI
-878 TNVMIEMQKVVNEY
+878 TNVMIEMQKVVNDY
-892 IKLDND
+892 IKLDSD
-898 FSTPTESVK
+898 FTTPTESIK

-934 IAEILNVSIEAL
+934 IAEILNMSIEAL
-946 CREVPTSM
+946 CKELPTSIK
-954 QFFEHYKELIENYNK
+954 FFEHYKEMIENYNK

-997 IREGFKDNKELAVYD
+997 IREGFTDNKELAVYD
-1012 LLFKEELTSK
+1012 LLFKEELSSK
-1022 EIKQIK
+1022 DIKKIK
-1028 ALSVKLLN
+1028 ELSVRLLSI
-1036 VVKERLAEMHNPFEK
+1036 VRERLSEMHNPFEK
-1051 RETASAIDILIRDTL
+1051 SETASQIDILIRDTL
-1066 WQELPDS
+1066 WQELPES
-1073 CFGDLEIYRHKIF
+1073 FAPEEIDFYQQRIF
-1086 DYIQS
+1086 DYVKS
-1091 QFKAA
+1091 QFNAA

>member
-1 MNADYSEDHLV
+1 MLKDYSEDILV
-12 QENAAETFEKL
+12 QENAAEVFESL
-23 EWESY
+23 GWDSY
-28 LAYDNSTKET
+28 LAYDNDTKET
-38 LEIFSKEVPNHTST
+38 LEIFSKVIPNQ
-52 GSESVRNDLKIGLQS
+52 VRNDMKVGLQA
-67 DKRYLFLGR
+67 DKRHVFLGR
-76 ESQEDILLKPYLI
+76 ENQEQLLLKPYLI

-95 NDWIKTDEDA
+95 NDWIKDDETA
-105 KPVIE
+105 LEIVK
-110 VLENYTIAVT
+110 VLETYPLVS

-127 KNREFYYLLRDGVH
+127 QNKKFYELLRNGVSID
-141 VETRNESGEIETRTA
+141 TRNENGEMVSRSA
-156 KIFNYDYPEKNYF
+156 KIFNFERPEKNCF
-169 VFVREFWMKSKID
+169 VAVREFWM
-182 GTSMRADGLG
+182 TSRLDKENMRADLIG

-203 FKRVDIEVKTAYS
+203 FKRVDIDVKTAYL
-216 DNYKRSIENF
+216 DNYKRSIEHF
-226 PYLFYFNAFSILSN
+226 PYLFYYNAFSILSN

-246 GTIGAKFKFFS
+246 GTIGALFKFFS

-269 ENEPQMHIMIEGT
+269 EAEPQMHIMIEGT

-297 FDNSTENYIK
+297 FDKSTENYIK

-325 KEHKFTDKKIGVF
+325 KEHKLTDKKIGVF

-359 KLSKGKPTI
+359 KLSNGKPTI

-382 GTFEAAGALGN
+382 GTFEASGALGA
-393 LEASKYMAKNG
+393 LKAEKYMAKSGN
-404 EDLYNTLKNKNPSYI
+404 DLYTKLKCQNPSYI

-428 TVGVSPIHK
+428 ASGVPPIHK

-452 NGIFAENMCKM
+452 NGIFAENMCKI
-463 LPEASRLGF
+463 LPDASRLGF

-515 EKLKIE
+515 EKLRIE

-534 QAEEDEENEF
+534 EAEEDEENEY
-544 DEKDIDNLKNQ
+544 DEKDIENLKNQ

-611 EKIKEV
+611 KKIQEIEKH
-617 EKNAKNLDQQELI
+617 AKTLGQQELL
-630 EEQYKIDWMK
+630 EENYKIDWMK
-640 KTEMHVIISS
+640 KTQMRVIISS
-650 SKDDDKNFAKWGLNV
+650 SKDDDKHFAKWNLDV
-665 KPHKEYMEDTP
+665 KPHKDFMENNP
-676 DYDKQFKDENN
+676 DYDKQFKDEDN

-764 KKVRPTISR
+764 KKIKPTISR
-773 EELVKEVEKNCNSI
+773 EELIKKVEENCKAI
-787 VEFLECH
+787 VDFLNDY
-794 GFILS
+794 GFKLS
-799 ELTDTNDKNQK
+799 ELTDTNDKNLK
-810 IRKIK
+810 IRKIR

-825 EDTKK
+825 EDKK
-830 RFSLLCSQF
+830 KKFSLLCSQF

-851 STELR
+851 SNQLR
-856 KSKGGIEVIYK
+856 KDKGGIEVIYK
-867 RLNKRHTPADI
+867 RMNKKHTPADI
-878 TNVMIEMQKVVNEY
+878 TNVLIEMQKVVNDY
-892 IKLDND
+892 IKLDED

-907 IDISS
+907 IDISE

-923 KVKEKAIIIHD
+923 KVKEKAIVIHD
-934 IAEILNVSIEAL
+934 IAEILNASIDAL
-946 CREVPTSM
+946 CCEVPSST
-954 QFFEHYKELIENYNK
+954 QFFEHYKEMIENYNK

-987 EILTEQQKRY
+987 KTLTEEQNRY
-997 IREGFKDNKELAVYD
+997 IKLGFKDRKELAVYE
-1012 LLFKEELTSK
+1012 LLFNEDLSKNDIKKIKE
-1022 EIKQIK
+1022 
-1028 ALSVKLLN
+1028 LSVKLLAI
-1036 VVKERLAEMHNPFEK
+1036 VKERLAEMHNPFAK
-1051 RETASAIDILIRDTL
+1051 PETSTSIDILIRDTL
-1066 WQELPDS
+1066 WKELPDS
-1073 CFGDLEIYRHKIF
+1073 CFDDLETYRHKIF

-1091 QFKAA
+1091 QYSAA

>member
-1 MNADYSEDHLV
+1 MCEVNGSIMISDYSEDRLV
-12 QENAAETFEKL
+12 QENAAEIFDSL
-23 EWESY
+23 DWDSY

-38 LEIFSKEVPNHTST
+38 LEIFLKEIPNQ
-52 GSESVRNDLKIGLQS
+52 VRNDIKIGLQS
-67 DKRYLFLGR
+67 DNRHIFLGR
-76 ESQEDILLKPYLI
+76 ESQEDILLRPYLI
-89 QALKDN
+89 KALKDN
-95 NDWIKTDEDA
+95 NDWIKNDETA
-105 KPVIE
+105 LEVIKL
-110 VLENYTIAVT
+110 LETYPLVS

-127 KNREFYYLLRDGVH
+127 QNKKFYELLRDGVSID
-141 VETRNESGEIETRTA
+141 TRNENGEIVSKTA
-156 KIFNYDYPEKNYF
+156 KIFNFNETGENYF
-169 VFVREFWMKSKID
+169 VAVREFWMTSRID
-182 GTSMRADGLG
+182 KETMRADLIG

-203 FKRVDIEVKTAYS
+203 FKRVDIDVKTAYL
-216 DNYKRSIENF
+216 DNYKRSIEHF
-226 PYLFYFNAFSILSN
+226 PYLFYYNAFSILSN

-246 GTIGAKFKFFS
+246 GTIGSLFKFFS
-257 EWKRKSEDDDVD
+257 EWKRKTEDDDVD

-282 CNKTTFM
+282 CNKKTFM

-297 FDNSTENYIK
+297 FDKSTENYIK
-307 IIARNHQYL
+307 IIAHNHQYL

-359 KLSKGKPTI
+359 KLSSGKPTI

-382 GTFEAAGALGN
+382 GTFEAAGVLKGLKPAQ
-393 LEASKYMAKNG
+393 YMARSGDN
-404 EDLYNTLKNKNPSYI
+404 LYKKLKDENPSYI

-428 TVGVSPIHK
+428 TTGMSPIHK

-544 DEKDIDNLKNQ
+544 DEKDIENLKNQ

-617 EKNAKNLDQQELI
+617 EKNARNLDQQELI

-650 SKDDDKNFAKWGLNV
+650 SKDDEKHFAKWGLDV
-665 KPHKEYMEDTP
+665 KPHKQYMEKTL
-676 DYDKQFKDENN
+676 DYDKKFKDENN

-721 MQAIARANRINEGKE
+721 MQAIARANRVNEGKE

-764 KKVRPTISR
+764 KKIKPTISR
-773 EELVKEVEKNCNSI
+773 EELVKKVEENCKAI
-787 VEFLECH
+787 VDFLDEN
-794 GFILS
+794 GFNLS
-799 ELTDTNDKNQK
+799 ELTDTNDKNLK
-810 IRKIK
+810 IRKIR

-825 EDTKK
+825 EDKK
-830 RFSLLCSQF
+830 KKFSLLCSQF
-839 FRLYKYLLPSEI
+839 FRLYKYLLPSEA
-851 STELR
+851 SSELR
-856 KSKGGIEVIYK
+856 KNKGGIEVIYK
-867 RLNKRHTPADI
+867 RLNKKHSPADT
-878 TNVMIEMQKVVNEY
+878 TNIMIEMQKVVNEY
-892 IKLDND
+892 IKLDSD

-907 IDISS
+907 IDISA

-934 IAEILNVSIEAL
+934 IAEILNVSIETL
-946 CREVPTSM
+946 CKEVPTSM
-954 QFFEHYKELIENYNK
+954 QFFEHYKEMIENYNK

-1028 ALSVKLLN
+1028 SLSVKLLT
-1036 VVKERLAEMHNPFEK
+1036 VVKERLSEMHNPFEK

-1086 DYIQS
+1086 DYIKS
-1091 QFKAA
+1091 QFNAA

>member
-1 MNADYSEDHLV
+1 MLKDYSEDILV
-12 QENAAETFEKL
+12 QENAAEIFDSL
-23 EWESY
+23 DWDSY
-28 LAYDNSTKET
+28 LGYDNDTKET
-38 LEIFSKEVPNHTST
+38 LEIFSKEKLS
-52 GSESVRNDLKIGLQS
+52 IGQQA
-67 DKRYLFLGR
+67 DNRHIFLGR
-76 ESQEDILLKPYLI
+76 ANQEELILKPYLI

-95 NDWIKTDEDA
+95 NDWIKDEETA
-105 KPVIE
+105 LEVIK
-110 VLENYTIAVT
+110 VLETYPLVS

-127 KNREFYYLLRDGVH
+127 QNKKFYELLRDGVPI
-141 VETRNESGEIETRTA
+141 ETRNENGEMVSRTA
-156 KIFNYDYPEKNYF
+156 KIFNYVEPGKNYF
-169 VFVREFWMKSKID
+169 VAVREFWMTSRID
-182 GTSMRADGLG
+182 KENMRADLIG

-203 FKRVDIEVKTAYS
+203 FKRVDIDVKTAYL
-216 DNYKRSIENF
+216 DNYKRSIEHF
-226 PYLFYFNAFSILSN
+226 PYLFYYNAFSILSN

-246 GTIGAKFKFFS
+246 GTIGALFKFFS
-257 EWKRKSEDDDVD
+257 EWKRKTEDDDVD
-269 ENEPQMHIMIEGT
+269 EAEPQMHIMIEGT

-297 FDNSTENYIK
+297 FDKSTENYIK

-325 KEHKFTDKKIGVF
+325 KEHKLTDKKIGVF

-359 KLSKGKPTI
+359 KLSAGKPTI

-382 GTFEAAGALGN
+382 GTFEASGALGTLKAEN
-393 LEASKYMAKNG
+393 YMAKSGN
-404 EDLYNTLKNKNPSYI
+404 DLYTKLKDQNPSYI

-428 TVGVSPIHK
+428 AVGVPPIHK

-452 NGIFAENMCKM
+452 NGIFAENMCKI
-463 LPEASRLGF
+463 LPDASRLGF

-521 NPDIDEKLLEIIQ
+521 NPVIDEKLLEIIQ
-534 QAEEDEENEF
+534 EAEEDEENEY
-544 DEKDIDNLKNQ
+544 DEKDIENLKNQ

-597 TAVRMYNYVQEYWQ
+597 TAVRMYNYVQEYWEKKIQ
-611 EKIKEV
+611 EI
-617 EKNAKNLDQQELI
+617 EKHAKTLGQQELL
-630 EEQYKIDWMK
+630 EENYKIDWMK
-640 KTEMHVIISS
+640 KTQMRVIISS
-650 SKDDDKNFAKWGLNV
+650 SKDDEKHFAKWNLNV
-665 KPHKEYMEDTP
+665 KPHKDFMEKNP
-676 DYDKQFKDENN
+676 DYDKQFKDEDN

-764 KKVRPTISR
+764 KKIKPTISR
-773 EELVKEVEKNCNSI
+773 EELIKKVEENCKAI
-787 VEFLECH
+787 VDFLAEN
-794 GFILS
+794 GFKIS
-799 ELTDTNDKNQK
+799 ELTDTNDKNLK
-810 IRKIK
+810 IRKIR

-825 EDTKK
+825 EDKK
-830 RFSLLCSQF
+830 KKFSLLCSQF

-851 STELR
+851 SNQLR
-856 KSKGGIEVIYK
+856 KDKGGIEVIYK
-867 RLNKRHTPADI
+867 RMNKKHTPADL
-878 TNVMIEMQKVVNEY
+878 TNVLIEMQKVVNDY
-892 IKLDND
+892 IKLDED

-907 IDISS
+907 IDISE

-923 KVKEKAIIIHD
+923 KVKEKAIVIHD
-934 IAEILNVSIEAL
+934 ITEILNTSIEAL
-946 CREVPTSM
+946 CCEVPSST
-954 QFFEHYKELIENYNK
+954 QFFEHYKEMIENYNK

-987 EILTEQQKRY
+987 KTLTEEQNRY
-997 IREGFKDNKELAVYD
+997 IKLGFKDRKELAVYE
-1012 LLFKEELTSK
+1012 LLFNEDLSKSDIKKIKE
-1022 EIKQIK
+1022 
-1028 ALSVKLLN
+1028 LSVKLLAI
-1036 VVKERLAEMHNPFEK
+1036 VKERLAEMHNPFEK
-1051 RETASAIDILIRDTL
+1051 PETSSAIEILIRNTL
-1066 WQELPDS
+1066 WEEIPDS
-1073 CFGDLEIYRHKIF
+1073 CFKDIGIYSKRIF

-1091 QFKAA
+1091 QFSAA

>member
-1 MNADYSEDHLV
+1 MLKDYSEDILV
-12 QENAAETFEKL
+12 QENAAETFEVL
-23 EWESY
+23 GWESY
-28 LAYDNSTKET
+28 LGYDNDTKET
-38 LEIFSKEVPNHTST
+38 LEIFSKDNLS
-52 GSESVRNDLKIGLQS
+52 IGLQA
-67 DKRYLFLGR
+67 DKRHIYLGR
-76 ESQEDILLKPYLI
+76 ENQEQLLLKPYLI

-95 NDWIKTDEDA
+95 NDWIKNEETALE
-105 KPVIE
+105 VIK
-110 VLENYTIAVT
+110 VLETFPLVS

-127 KNREFYYLLRDGVH
+127 QNKRFYELLRDGVPI
-141 VETRNESGEIETRTA
+141 ETRNENGEMVSRTA
-156 KIFNYDYPEKNYF
+156 KIFNYDEPGKNYF
-169 VFVREFWMKSKID
+169 VAVREFWMTSRID
-182 GTSMRADGLG
+182 NENMRADLIG

-203 FKRVDIEVKTAYS
+203 FKRVDIDVKTAYL
-216 DNYKRSIENF
+216 DNYKRSIEHF
-226 PYLFYFNAFSILSN
+226 PYLFYYNAFSILSN

-246 GTIGAKFKFFS
+246 GTIGALFKFFS
-257 EWKRKSEDDDVD
+257 EWKRKTEDDDVD
-269 ENEPQMHIMIEGT
+269 EAEPQMHIMIEGT

-297 FDNSTENYIK
+297 FDKSTENYIK

-325 KEHKFTDKKIGVF
+325 KEHKLTDKKIGVF

-359 KLSKGKPTI
+359 KLSGGKPTI

-382 GTFEAAGALGN
+382 GTFEASGALGTLKAEN
-393 LEASKYMAKNG
+393 YMAKSGN
-404 EDLYNTLKNKNPSYI
+404 DLYTKLKDQNPSYI

-428 TVGVSPIHK
+428 AVGVPPIHK

-452 NGIFAENMCKM
+452 NGIFAENMCKI
-463 LPEASRLGF
+463 LPDASRLGF

-534 QAEEDEENEF
+534 EAEEDEENEY
-544 DEKDIDNLKNQ
+544 DEKDIENLKNQ

-597 TAVRMYNYVQEYWQ
+597 TAVRMYNYVQEYWEKKIQ
-611 EKIKEV
+611 EI
-617 EKNAKNLDQQELI
+617 EKHAKTLGQQELL
-630 EEQYKIDWMK
+630 EENYKIDWMK
-640 KTEMHVIISS
+640 KTQMRVIISS
-650 SKDDDKNFAKWGLNV
+650 SKDDEKHFAKWNLDV
-665 KPHKEYMEDTP
+665 KPHKDFMEKNP
-676 DYDKQFKDENN
+676 DYDKQFKDEDN

-764 KKVRPTISR
+764 KKIKPTISR
-773 EELVKEVEKNCNSI
+773 EELIKKVEENCKAI
-787 VEFLECH
+787 VDFLDEN
-794 GFILS
+794 GFNLS
-799 ELTDTNDKNQK
+799 ELTDTNDKNLK
-810 IRKIK
+810 IRKIR

-825 EDTKK
+825 EDKK
-830 RFSLLCSQF
+830 KKFSLLCSQF

-851 STELR
+851 SNQLR
-856 KSKGGIEVIYK
+856 KDKGGIEVIYK
-867 RLNKRHTPADI
+867 RMNKKHTPADL
-878 TNVMIEMQKVVNEY
+878 TNVLIEMQKVVNDY
-892 IKLDND
+892 IKLDED

-907 IDISS
+907 IDISE

-923 KVKEKAIIIHD
+923 KVKEKAIVIHD
-934 IAEILNVSIEAL
+934 ITEILNTSIEAL
-946 CREVPTSM
+946 CCEVPSST
-954 QFFEHYKELIENYNK
+954 QFFEHYKEMIENYNK

-987 EILTEQQKRY
+987 KTLTEEQNRY
-997 IREGFKDNKELAVYD
+997 IKLGFKDRKELAVYE
-1012 LLFKEELTSK
+1012 LLFNEDLSKSDIKKIKE
-1022 EIKQIK
+1022 
-1028 ALSVKLLN
+1028 LSVKLLAI
-1036 VVKERLAEMHNPFEK
+1036 VKERLAEMHNPFEK
-1051 RETASAIDILIRDTL
+1051 PETSSAIEILIRNTL
-1066 WQELPDS
+1066 WEEIPDS
-1073 CFGDLEIYRHKIF
+1073 CFKDIGIYSKRIF

-1091 QFKAA
+1091 QFSAA

>member
-1 MNADYSEDHLV
+1 MLKDYSEDILV
-12 QENAAETFEKL
+12 QENAAEIFDSL
-23 EWESY
+23 DWDSY
-28 LAYDNSTKET
+28 LGYDNDTKET
-38 LEIFSKEVPNHTST
+38 LEIFSKEKLS
-52 GSESVRNDLKIGLQS
+52 IGKQA
-67 DKRYLFLGR
+67 DKRHIFLGR
-76 ESQEDILLKPYLI
+76 ENQEELILKPYLI

-95 NDWIKTDEDA
+95 NDWIKDEETA
-105 KPVIE
+105 LEVIK
-110 VLENYTIAVT
+110 VLETYPLVS

-127 KNREFYYLLRDGVH
+127 QNKKFYELLRDGVSID
-141 VETRNESGEIETRTA
+141 TRDENGEMVSRTA
-156 KIFNYDYPEKNYF
+156 KIFNYDEAGKNYF
-169 VFVREFWMKSKID
+169 VAVREFWMTSRID
-182 GTSMRADGLG
+182 KENMRADLIG

-203 FKRVDIEVKTAYS
+203 FKRVDIDVKTAYL
-216 DNYKRSIENF
+216 DNYKRSIEHF
-226 PYLFYFNAFSILSN
+226 PYLFYYNAFSILSN

-246 GTIGAKFKFFS
+246 GTIGALFKFFS

-269 ENEPQMHIMIEGT
+269 EAEPQMHIMIEGT

-297 FDNSTENYIK
+297 FDKSTENYIK

-325 KEHKFTDKKIGVF
+325 KEHKLTDKKIGVF

-359 KLSKGKPTI
+359 KLSNGKPTI

-382 GTFEAAGALGN
+382 GTFEASGALGTLKAEN
-393 LEASKYMAKNG
+393 YMAKSGN
-404 EDLYNTLKNKNPSYI
+404 DLYTKLKDQNPSYI

-428 TVGVSPIHK
+428 AVGVPPIHK

-452 NGIFAENMCKM
+452 NGIFAENMCKI
-463 LPEASRLGF
+463 LPDASRLGF

-521 NPDIDEKLLEIIQ
+521 NPVIDEKLLEIIQ
-534 QAEEDEENEF
+534 EAEEDEENEY
-544 DEKDIDNLKNQ
+544 DEKDIENLKNQ

-597 TAVRMYNYVQEYWQ
+597 TAVRMYNYVQEYW
-611 EKIKEV
+611 EKKILEI
-617 EKNAKNLDQQELI
+617 EKYAKTLGQQELL
-630 EEQYKIDWMK
+630 EENYKIDWMK
-640 KTEMHVIISS
+640 KTQMRVIISS
-650 SKDDDKNFAKWGLNV
+650 SKDDEKHFAKWNLNV
-665 KPHKEYMEDTP
+665 KPHKDFMEKNP
-676 DYDKQFKDENN
+676 DYDKQFKDEDN

-764 KKVRPTISR
+764 KKIKPTISR
-773 EELVKEVEKNCNSI
+773 EELIKKVEENCKAI
-787 VEFLECH
+787 VDFLAEN
-794 GFILS
+794 GFKLS
-799 ELTDTNDKNQK
+799 ELTDTNDKNLK
-810 IRKIK
+810 IRKIR

-825 EDTKK
+825 EDKK
-830 RFSLLCSQF
+830 KKFSLLCSQF

-851 STELR
+851 SNQLR
-856 KSKGGIEVIYK
+856 KDKGGIEVIYK
-867 RLNKRHTPADI
+867 RMNKKHTPADL
-878 TNVMIEMQKVVNEY
+878 TNVLIEMQKVVNDY
-892 IKLDND
+892 IKLDED
-898 FSTPTESVK
+898 FSTPAESVK
-907 IDISS
+907 IDISE

-923 KVKEKAIIIHD
+923 KVKEKAIVIHD
-934 IAEILNVSIEAL
+934 ITEILNTSIEAL
-946 CREVPTSM
+946 CCEVPSST
-954 QFFEHYKELIENYNK
+954 QFFEHYKEMIENYNK

-987 EILTEQQKRY
+987 KTLTEEQNRY
-997 IREGFKDNKELAVYD
+997 IKLGFKDRKELAVYE
-1012 LLFKEELTSK
+1012 LLFNEDLSKSDIKKIKE
-1022 EIKQIK
+1022 
-1028 ALSVKLLN
+1028 LSVKLLAI
-1036 VVKERLAEMHNPFEK
+1036 VKERLAEMHNPFEK
-1051 RETASAIDILIRDTL
+1051 PETSSAIEILIRNTL
-1066 WQELPDS
+1066 WEEIPDS
-1073 CFGDLEIYRHKIF
+1073 CFKDIGFYSKRIF

-1091 QFKAA
+1091 QFSAA